1 MPKTVSIEIPDSIV
15 EKYGSSDELE
25 RSIFEDIVIGEF
37 QKTNLTIRE
46 SAKLL
51 GLTYEGFIELL
62 GKRKLPF
69 ASATKEELEESYND
83 FETYKIMDQLR
94 AVNIYLPE

>member
-15 EKYGSSDELE
+15 EKYGSSNELE

-62 GKRKLPF
+62 GK
-69 ASATKEELEESYND
+69 
-83 FETYKIMDQLR
+83 
-94 AVNIYLPE
+94 

>member
-25 RSIFEDIVIGEF
+25 DIIISEF

-69 ASATKEELEESYND
+69 AKATKEELEESYND
-83 FETYKIMDQLR
+83 FEIFMQSYGK
-94 AVNIYLPE
+94 P